1 MENKLEKIGGVD
13 QFFANEMSAKDF
25 SFDEKVA
32 SVFDDMVSRSV
43 PMYGETMSA
52 ALDLASNFVES
63 GSNIYDIGTATGT
76 LLIEFD
82 KILGKTDVNLIGID
96 NSEAMVKQAQDK
108 IDQKELNNNIELI
121 VGDME
126 ESLGLN
132 NASVVFMN
140 YTLQFIRPLHRE
152 SVIRQ
157 IYESLNDNGCLILV
171 EKVLGNDS
179 LFNRLYIDLYYKYK
193 HQVGYSDKEIKQ
205 KREAL
210 ENVLIPY
217 RIDENLELLKR
228 CGFSSS
234 DIFFKWYNFAGF
246 IAVKN

>member
-52 ALDLASNFVES
+52 ALDLAANFVEQ

-82 KILGKTDVNLIGID
+82 RILGKTDVNLIGID
-96 NSEAMVKQAQDK
+96 NSEAMVKQAQEK
-108 IDQKELNNNIELI
+108 IDQKEFNNNIELI

-126 ESLGLN
+126 KKLGLN

-228 CGFSSS
+228 CDFSSS

-246 IAVKN
+246 VAVKN

>member
-52 ALDLASNFVES
+52 ALDLAANFVEQ

-82 KILGKTDVNLIGID
+82 RILGKTDVNLIGID
-96 NSEAMVKQAQDK
+96 NSEAMVKQAQEK
-108 IDQKELNNNIELI
+108 IDQKEFNNNIELI

-126 ESLGLN
+126 KKLGLN

-246 IAVKN
+246 VAVKN

>member
-52 ALDLASNFVES
+52 ALDLAANFVEQ

-76 LLIEFD
+76 LLIELD
-82 KILGKTDVNLIGID
+82 IMLGKRDVNLIGID
-96 NSEAMVKQAQDK
+96 NSEAMVKQAQEK
-108 IDQKELNNNIELI
+108 INQKECNNPVELI

-126 ESLGLN
+126 ENLSLN

-157 IYESLNDNGCLILV
+157 INKSLNENGCLILV

-246 IAVKN
+246 VAVKN